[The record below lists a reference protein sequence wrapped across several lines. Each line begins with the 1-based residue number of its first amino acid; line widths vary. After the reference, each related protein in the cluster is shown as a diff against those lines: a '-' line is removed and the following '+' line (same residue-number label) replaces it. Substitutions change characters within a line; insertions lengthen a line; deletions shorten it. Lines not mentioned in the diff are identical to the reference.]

1 LFTISRKS
9 LKQKL
14 MNKSAAKRKT
24 ETKILTGFRIHPEIK
39 ALAVEAAVQENRSFS
54 NYLENLIRRDIESK
68 SLLPKRG
75 RK

>member
-1 LFTISRKS
+1 MKKTVIKKKS
-9 LKQKL
+9 
-14 MNKSAAKRKT
+14 

-68 SLLPKRG
+68 NLSSPK
-75 RK
+75 KSKK